1 MPIPK
6 PTASETEKEFVK
18 RCMSDD
24 KMVSEYTDIDQRF
37 AVCVSSF
44 NENTNDVKAAEQNT
58 GGN

>member
-24 KMVSEYTDIDQRF
+24 KMVGEYTDIDQRF

-58 GGN
+58 GDN

>member
-24 KMVSEYTDIDQRF
+24 KMVSEYADIDQRF

-58 GGN
+58 GDN

>member
-6 PTASETEKEFVK
+6 PTSSETEKEFIK
-18 RCMSDD
+18 RCMADD

-44 NENTNDVKAAEQNT
+44 NENTNNVKAVEQNKS
-58 GGN
+58 GN